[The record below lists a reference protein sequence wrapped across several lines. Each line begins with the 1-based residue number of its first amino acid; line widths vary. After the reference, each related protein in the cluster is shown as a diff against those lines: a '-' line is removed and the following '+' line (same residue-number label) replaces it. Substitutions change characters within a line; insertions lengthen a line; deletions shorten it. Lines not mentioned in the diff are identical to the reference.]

1 MKPRRPAVLLATVLL
16 GTVLHATRR
25 KPEVE
30 QRELA
35 PQLLGANVEARSR
48 ALDALVDFGEQAAP
62 AVLAVVMSPQS
73 DCNSVN
79 NGLMTLRMMIE
90 DAGTRPAPRRHRGE
104 IRRVAEHFL
113 TV

>member
-62 AVLAVVMSPQS
+62 AVLAVV
-73 DCNSVN
+73 
-79 NGLMTLRMMIE
+79 RMMIE